1 VDRTRRRLEGKVALI
16 TGAARGQGEAEAR
29 LFVAEGARV
38 VLGDVRDERGE
49 KVAASLGEAARYVPL
64 DVAREEQ
71 WQRAVALAESEFG
84 RLDILVNN
92 AGVVG
97 EFCPIELCDLESYQ
111 RTIAVN
117 QIGPFLGMKTA
128 IPALRRAGGGSIVN
142 VCSVAGLYGIPGLI
156 AYGASKWALRGMT
169 KVVALE
175 VGKDNIRVNALHPGS
190 VETPMM
196 ARDLDRAVLV
206 RGQAL
211 ERVAQPEEMASAAL
225 FLASD
230 ESAFIT
236 GADLAADAGLS
247 AGQAIQGL
255 TRR

>member
-1 VDRTRRRLEGKVALI
+1 MGERLRGKVALI
-16 TGAARGQGEAEAR
+16 SGAARGQGEAEAR

-38 VLGDVRDERGE
+38 VLGDVRHELGE

-64 DVAREEQ
+64 DVAKEDH
-71 WQRAVALAESEFG
+71 WQRAVGLAEAEFG

-92 AGVVG
+92 AGIVG
-97 EFCPIELCDLESYQ
+97 DLGPADLCTLESYQ

-142 VCSVAGLYGIPGLI
+142 VCSVAGLYGIPGLV
-156 AYGASKWALRGMT
+156 AYCASKWALRGMT
-169 KVVALE
+169 KAVALE

-196 ARDLDRAVLV
+196 GADTNRAVLT
-206 RGQAL
+206 RGQAI

-247 AGQAIQGL
+247 AGRAIAGMS
-255 TRR
+255 RR

>member
-1 VDRTRRRLEGKVALI
+1 MAGRLHGKVALI

-38 VLGDVRDERGE
+38 VLGDVLDELGE
-49 KVAASLGEAARYVPL
+49 KVASSLGEAARYVPL
-64 DVAREEQ
+64 DVAQEEL
-71 WQRAVALAESEFG
+71 WQRAVALAEAEFG
-84 RLDILVNN
+84 RLDILINT
-92 AGVVG
+92 AGIVG
-97 EFCPIELCDLESYQ
+97 EFGPTELCSLENYQ
-111 RTIAVN
+111 RTIDVN

-142 VCSVAGLYGIPGLI
+142 VCSVAGLHGIPGLI
-156 AYGASKWALRGMT
+156 AYVASKWALRGMT
-169 KVVALE
+169 KVAALE
-175 VGKDNIRVNALHPGS
+175 VGRDNIRVNALHPGS

-196 ARDLDRAVLV
+196 APGVDRKLLV
-206 RGQAL
+206 RGQAI

-247 AGQAIQGL
+247 AGQAIPGFPS
-255 TRR
+255 R

>member
-1 VDRTRRRLEGKVALI
+1 MGTRLCGKVALI

-38 VLGDVRDERGE
+38 VLGDVLDELGE
-49 KVAASLGEAARYVPL
+49 KVAASLGDAARYVRL
-64 DVAREEQ
+64 DVAREDQ
-71 WQRAVALAESEFG
+71 WQRAVALAEAEFG

-92 AGVVG
+92 AGIVG
-97 EFCPIELCDLESYQ
+97 DMGPAERLSLESYQ

-142 VCSVAGLYGIPGLI
+142 VGSVAGLYGIPGLV

-169 KVVALE
+169 KAVAFE
-175 VGKDNIRVNALHPGS
+175 VGRDNIRVNALHPGS

-196 ARDLDRAVLV
+196 GPGTDRSQVT
-206 RGQAL
+206 RGQAI
-211 ERVAQPEEMASAAL
+211 ERVAEPEEMASAAL

-247 AGQAIQGL
+247 AGRVILGMPK
-255 TRR
+255 R

>member
-1 VDRTRRRLEGKVALI
+1 MAGRLEGKVALI
-16 TGAARGQGEAEAR
+16 TGGARGQGEAEAR

-38 VLGDVRDERGE
+38 VLGDVRHELGE
-49 KVAASLGEAARYVPL
+49 KVAASLGAAVRYVPL
-64 DVAREEQ
+64 DVSREED

-84 RLDILVNN
+84 RLDVLVNN
-92 AGVVG
+92 AGIVG
-97 EFCPIELCDLESYQ
+97 EFGPTEGYTLQSYQ
-111 RTIAVN
+111 KVVDVN

-142 VCSVAGLYGIPGLI
+142 VCSVAGLYGIPGFV

-169 KVVALE
+169 KLVAFE

-196 ARDLDRAVLV
+196 PPGLDRKKVT
-206 RGQAL
+206 RGQAI
-211 ERVAQPEEMASAAL
+211 ERVADAREIAAAAL

-230 ESAFIT
+230 ESSFIT

-247 AGQAIQGL
+247 AGRAIYGMPEI
-255 TRR
+255 

>member
-1 VDRTRRRLEGKVALI
+1 MGERLKGKVALI

-38 VLGDVRDERGE
+38 VLGDVRHELGE

-64 DVAREEQ
+64 DVAHEDQ
-71 WQRAVALAESEFG
+71 WQRAVALAEAEFG
-84 RLDILVNN
+84 KLDILINN
-92 AGVVG
+92 AGIVG
-97 EFCPIELCDLESYQ
+97 EFGPAERCTLESY
-111 RTIAVN
+111 RHTIDVN

-128 IPALRRAGGGSIVN
+128 IPALRRAGGGAIVN
-142 VCSVAGLYGIPGLI
+142 VCSVAGLYGIPGLV

-169 KVVALE
+169 KVVAIE
-175 VGKDNIRVNALHPGS
+175 VGKDNIRVNALHPGAID
-190 VETPMM
+190 TPMM
-196 ARDLDRAVLV
+196 GPDRDRKQLA
-206 RGQAL
+206 RGQAI

-247 AGQAIQGL
+247 AGRAIPGFPQG
-255 TRR
+255 

>member
-1 VDRTRRRLEGKVALI
+1 MGQRLKGKVALI

-38 VLGDVRDERGE
+38 VLGDVRDELGE
-49 KVAASLGEAARYVPL
+49 KVAASLGDAARYVPL
-64 DVAREEQ
+64 DVAQEEQ
-71 WQRAVALAESEFG
+71 WQRAVALAEAEFG
-84 RLDILVNN
+84 RLDILINN
-92 AGVVG
+92 AGIVG
-97 EFCPIELCDLESYQ
+97 DLGPADLCTLESYQ

-128 IPALRRAGGGSIVN
+128 IPALRRAGGGAIVN
-142 VCSVAGLYGIPGLI
+142 VGSVAGLYGIPGLV
-156 AYGASKWALRGMT
+156 AYCASKWALRGMT
-169 KVVALE
+169 KAVALE

-196 ARDLDRAVLV
+196 GADTNRAALA
-206 RGQAL
+206 RGQAI

-225 FLASD
+225 FLACD

-247 AGQAIQGL
+247 AGRPIAGMA
-255 TRR
+255 RR

>member
-1 VDRTRRRLEGKVALI
+1 MAGRLEGKVALI

-29 LFVAEGARV
+29 RFVAEGARV
-38 VLGDVRDERGE
+38 VLGDVRHELGE
-49 KVAASLGEAARYVPL
+49 KVAASLGETARYVPL
-64 DVAREEQ
+64 DVAQEEQ
-71 WQRAVALAESEFG
+71 WQRAVALAETEFG
-84 RLDILVNN
+84 RLDILINN
-92 AGVVG
+92 AGIVG
-97 EFCPIELCDLESYQ
+97 AYRPTELCTLESYQ
-111 RTIAVN
+111 QTIAVN

-142 VCSVAGLYGIPGLI
+142 VCSVAALHGIPGLV
-156 AYGASKWALRGMT
+156 AYCASKWALRGMT
-169 KVVALE
+169 KAIALE

-196 ARDLDRAVLV
+196 APDMDRAVLT
-206 RGQAL
+206 RGQAI

-247 AGQAIQGL
+247 AGRAIPGFPQG
-255 TRR
+255 

>member
-1 VDRTRRRLEGKVALI
+1 MGERLKGKVALI

-38 VLGDVRDERGE
+38 VLGDVRDELGE

-64 DVAREEQ
+64 DVAEEEQ
-71 WQRAVALAESEFG
+71 WRRAVALAEAEFG
-84 RLDILVNN
+84 RLDILINN
-92 AGVVG
+92 AGIVG
-97 EFCPIELCDLESYQ
+97 EFCPTERSTLESYQ

-142 VCSVAGLYGIPGLI
+142 VCSVAGLYGIPGLV

-196 ARDLDRAVLV
+196 DPDMDRNVLT
-206 RGQAL
+206 RGQAI

-247 AGQAIQGL
+247 AGRAIHGMP
-255 TRR
+255 RR

>member
-1 VDRTRRRLEGKVALI
+1 MAGRLAGKVALI

-38 VLGDVRDERGE
+38 VLGDVRDELGE
-49 KVAASLGEAARYVPL
+49 KVAASLGEAARYVHL
-64 DVAREEQ
+64 DVAQEAH
-71 WQRAVALAESEFG
+71 WQRAVALAEAEFG
-84 RLDILVNN
+84 RLDVLVNN

-97 EFCPIELCDLESYQ
+97 DYAPTEHCTLQSYQ
-111 RTIAVN
+111 QTIGVN

-175 VGKDNIRVNALHPGS
+175 VGNDNIRVNALHPGS

-196 ARDLDRAVLV
+196 DPNMDRAVLT
-206 RGQAL
+206 RSQAIR
-211 ERVAQPEEMASAAL
+211 RVAQPEEMARAAL

-230 ESAFIT
+230 ESSFIT

-247 AGQAIQGL
+247 AGQAIQGM
-255 TRR
+255 RR

>member
-1 VDRTRRRLEGKVALI
+1 MGRRLAGKVALI

-38 VLGDVRDERGE
+38 VLGDVRHELGE
-49 KVAASLGEAARYVPL
+49 EVAASLGGAARYVPL
-64 DVAREEQ
+64 DVAREDQ
-71 WQRAVALAESEFG
+71 WQRAVALAEKEFG
-84 RLDILVNN
+84 RLDILINN
-92 AGVVG
+92 AGIVG
-97 EFCPIELCDLESYQ
+97 EFCPTELCPLESYQ

-128 IPALRRAGGGSIVN
+128 IPALRRAGGGAIVN
-142 VCSVAGLYGIPGLI
+142 VCSVAGLHGIPGLI

-175 VGKDNIRVNALHPGS
+175 VGRDNIRVNALHPGS
-190 VETPMM
+190 VATPMM
-196 ARDLDRAVLV
+196 APDLDRAALM
-206 RGQAL
+206 RSQAIQRIA
-211 ERVAQPEEMASAAL
+211 EPEEMARAAL

-247 AGQAIQGL
+247 AGQPIQGMPG
-255 TRR
+255 RRAS

>member
-1 VDRTRRRLEGKVALI
+1 MGERLKGKVALI

-38 VLGDVRDERGE
+38 VLGDVRDELGE

-64 DVAREEQ
+64 DVAQEDH
-71 WQRAVALAESEFG
+71 WCRAVALAEAEFG
-84 RLDILVNN
+84 DF
-92 AGVVG
+92 G
-97 EFCPIELCDLESYQ
+97 PTELCTLESYQ
-111 RTIAVN
+111 HVIAVN

-190 VETPMM
+190 VDTPMM
-196 ARDLDRAVLV
+196 APDLDRAALV

-211 ERVAQPEEMASAAL
+211 PRIAQPEELARAAL

-247 AGQAIQGL
+247 AGRPIRGMP
-255 TRR
+255 RR

>member
-1 VDRTRRRLEGKVALI
+1 MAGRLEGKVALI

-38 VLGDVRDERGE
+38 VLGDVRDELGE
-49 KVAASLGEAARYVPL
+49 KVASSLGGAARYVPL
-64 DVAREEQ
+64 DVAQEER
-71 WQRAVALAESEFG
+71 WQRAVALAEVEFG
-84 RLDILVNN
+84 KLDILINN
-92 AGVVG
+92 AGIVG
-97 EFCPIELCDLESYQ
+97 EFGPTERQTLESYR
-111 RTIAVN
+111 RTIDVN

-169 KVVALE
+169 KVVAFE
-175 VGKDNIRVNALHPGS
+175 VGKDNIRVNALHPGAID
-190 VETPMM
+190 TPMM
-196 ARDLDRAVLV
+196 SRDGDRTKLT
-206 RGQAL
+206 RGQAI

-247 AGQAIQGL
+247 AGRAVYGFPHG
-255 TRR
+255 

>member
-1 VDRTRRRLEGKVALI
+1 MGERLAGKVALI
-16 TGAARGQGEAEAR
+16 TGAARGQGAAEAR

-38 VLGDVRDERGE
+38 VLGDVRHELGE

-64 DVAREEQ
+64 DVAQEEH
-71 WQRAVALAESEFG
+71 WQRAVALAEAEFG
-84 RLDILVNN
+84 RLDILINN
-92 AGVVG
+92 AGIVG
-97 EFCPIELCDLESYQ
+97 DFCPTERCTLESYQ

-142 VCSVAGLYGIPGLI
+142 VCSVAGLYGIPGLV

-169 KVVALE
+169 KAVAFD

-196 ARDLDRAVLV
+196 APSTDRSALTRD
-206 RGQAL
+206 QAID
-211 ERVAQPEEMASAAL
+211 RVAQPEEIASAAL

-247 AGQAIQGL
+247 AGRAIP
-255 TRR
+255 RR

>member
-1 VDRTRRRLEGKVALI
+1 MGERLAGKVALI

-38 VLGDVRDERGE
+38 VLGDVRDALGE
-49 KVAASLGEAARYVPL
+49 EVAASLGKAARYVHL
-64 DVAREEQ
+64 DVAHEDQ
-71 WQRAVALAESEFG
+71 WQRAVALAEAEFG

-92 AGVVG
+92 AGIVG
-97 EFCPIELCDLESYQ
+97 DFCPTELCTLETYQ
-111 RTIAVN
+111 RTIDVN

-128 IPALRRAGGGSIVN
+128 IPALRRAGGGAIVN
-142 VCSVAGLYGIPGLI
+142 VCSVAGLHGIPGLV

-175 VGKDNIRVNALHPGS
+175 VGRDNIRVNALHPGS

-196 ARDLDRAVLV
+196 DPDLDRALLT
-206 RGQAL
+206 RGQAIA
-211 ERVAQPEEMASAAL
+211 RVARPEEMARAAL
-225 FLASD
+225 FLACD
-230 ESAFIT
+230 ESSFIT

-247 AGQAIQGL
+247 AGQAIQGM
-255 TRR
+255 RPR

>member
-1 VDRTRRRLEGKVALI
+1 MAERLRGRVALI

-38 VLGDVRDERGE
+38 VLGDVRHELGE

-64 DVAREEQ
+64 DVADEEQ
-71 WQRAVALAESEFG
+71 WQRAVALAEAEFG
-84 RLDILVNN
+84 KLDILVNN
-92 AGVVG
+92 AGIVG
-97 EFCPIELCDLESYQ
+97 EFCPVDRCTLESYQ
-111 RTIAVN
+111 HTIAVN

-142 VCSVAGLYGIPGLI
+142 VCSVAGLHGIPGLV

-175 VGKDNIRVNALHPGS
+175 VGRDNIRVNALHPGA

-196 ARDLDRAVLV
+196 GAGTDRAALTQ
-206 RGQAL
+206 GQAI
-211 ERVAQPEEMASAAL
+211 ERVAQPEEIASAAL

-236 GADLAADAGLS
+236 GADLAADAGLT
-247 AGQAIQGL
+247 AGRAL
-255 TRR
+255 PRR

>member
-1 VDRTRRRLEGKVALI
+1 LGQRLRGKVALI

-38 VLGDVRDERGE
+38 VLGDVRDELGE

-64 DVAREEQ
+64 DVAHEEQ
-71 WQRAVALAESEFG
+71 WRRAIALAEAEFG
-84 RLDILVNN
+84 RLDILINN
-92 AGVVG
+92 AGIVG
-97 EFCPIELCDLESYQ
+97 EFCPTELCTLESYQ
-111 RTIAVN
+111 QTIAVN

-190 VETPMM
+190 VETPLM
-196 ARDLDRAVLV
+196 ARDVDRSVLI
-206 RGQAL
+206 RGQAI

-247 AGQAIQGL
+247 AGQAIQGMPG
-255 TRR
+255 R

>member
-1 VDRTRRRLEGKVALI
+1 VGERLAGKVALI

-38 VLGDVRDERGE
+38 VLGDVRHELGAQ
-49 KVAASLGEAARYVPL
+49 VAASLGEAARYLPL
-64 DVAREEQ
+64 DVADEAQ
-71 WQRAVALAESEFG
+71 WRRAVALAESEFG
-84 RLDILVNN
+84 KLDILINN

-97 EFCPIELCDLESYQ
+97 DFHPTELCPLESYQ

-142 VCSVAGLYGIPGLI
+142 VCSVAGLYGIPYLI

-196 ARDLDRAVLV
+196 APDLDREALASS
-206 RGQAL
+206 QAI
-211 ERVAQPEEMASAAL
+211 RRIARPEEIASAAL

-247 AGQAIQGL
+247 AGRPIQGMPG
-255 TRR
+255 R

>member
-1 VDRTRRRLEGKVALI
+1 MGERLKGRVALI
-16 TGAARGQGEAEAR
+16 SGAARGQGEAEAR

-38 VLGDVRDERGE
+38 LLGDVRDELGE
-49 KVAASLGEAARYVPL
+49 KVAASLGEAARSVPL
-64 DVAREEQ
+64 DVAHEAQ
-71 WQRAVALAESEFG
+71 WQRAVALAEAQFG
-84 RLDILVNN
+84 KLDVLVNN
-92 AGVVG
+92 AGIAG
-97 EFCPIELCDLESYQ
+97 EFCPTELCSLESYQ

-128 IPALRRAGGGSIVN
+128 IPALRRAGGGAIVN
-142 VCSVAGLYGIPGLI
+142 VCSVAGLYGIPGLV

-175 VGKDNIRVNALHPGS
+175 VGKDKIRVNALHPGS
-190 VETPMM
+190 IETPMM
-196 ARDLDRAVLV
+196 DPGLDRAQLT
-206 RGQAL
+206 RGQAI

-247 AGQAIQGL
+247 AGRAIQGL
-255 TRR
+255 PPR

>member
-1 VDRTRRRLEGKVALI
+1 MGTRLAGKVALI

-38 VLGDVRDERGE
+38 VLGDVRHELGE

-64 DVAREEQ
+64 DVAQEEA
-71 WQRAVALAESEFG
+71 WRRAVALAEEAFG
-84 RLDILVNN
+84 KLDVLVNN
-92 AGVVG
+92 AGIVG
-97 EFCPIELCDLESYQ
+97 DFAPTELCTLESYR
-111 RTIAVN
+111 RTIDVN
-117 QIGPFLGMKTA
+117 QIGAFLGMKAA

-142 VCSVAGLYGIPGLI
+142 VCSVAALYGIPGLV

-175 VGKDNIRVNALHPGS
+175 VGRDRIRVNALHPGS

-196 ARDLDRAVLV
+196 DPNVDRSALA
-206 RGQAL
+206 RGQAI
-211 ERVAQPEEMASAAL
+211 ERVARPEEMASAAL

-247 AGQAIQGL
+247 AGRPLQGMPP
-255 TRR
+255 R

>member
-1 VDRTRRRLEGKVALI
+1 MGERLAGKVALI

-38 VLGDVRDERGE
+38 LLGDVRDELGE
-49 KVAASLGEAARYVPL
+49 KVAASLGEAARYVHL
-64 DVAREEQ
+64 DVAHEDQ
-71 WQRAVALAESEFG
+71 WQRAVALAESAFG
-84 RLDILVNN
+84 RLDVLVNN
-92 AGVVG
+92 AGIVG
-97 EFCPIELCDLESYQ
+97 DFCPTEACTLESYQ
-111 RTIAVN
+111 HTIAVN

-142 VCSVAGLYGIPGLI
+142 VCSVAGLYGIPGLV

-169 KVVALE
+169 KAVALE

-196 ARDLDRAVLV
+196 GAGTDRSALT
-206 RGQAL
+206 RGQAI
-211 ERVAQPEEMASAAL
+211 ERVAQPEEMAAAAL

-230 ESAFIT
+230 ESSFIT

-247 AGQAIQGL
+247 AGRPIQGMA
-255 TRR
+255 RR

>member
-1 VDRTRRRLEGKVALI
+1 MARRLEGKVALI

-29 LFVAEGARV
+29 LFVAEGAQV
-38 VLGDVRDERGE
+38 VLGDVRDELGA
-49 KVAASLGEAARYVPL
+49 KVAASLGEAARYVHL
-64 DVAREEQ
+64 DVAQEAH
-71 WQRAVALAESEFG
+71 WQRAVALAEAEFG
-84 RLDILVNN
+84 RLDVLVNN
-92 AGVVG
+92 AGIVG
-97 EFCPIELCDLESYQ
+97 DYGPIERCSLESY
-111 RTIAVN
+111 RHTIDVN

-142 VCSVAGLYGIPGLI
+142 VCSVAALYGIPGLI

-175 VGKDNIRVNALHPGS
+175 VGKDRIRVNALHPGS

-196 ARDLDRAVLV
+196 DPNMDRAVLV
-206 RGQAL
+206 RGQAI

-236 GADLAADAGLS
+236 GADLAADAGLA
-247 AGQAIQGL
+247 AGRAIQGM
-255 TRR
+255 RSR

>member
-1 VDRTRRRLEGKVALI
+1 MAERLKGKVALI
-16 TGAARGQGEAEAR
+16 TGSARGQGEAEAR

-38 VLGDVRDERGE
+38 VLGDVRDELGE
-49 KVAASLGEAARYVPL
+49 KVAASLGEAARYLPL

-84 RLDILVNN
+84 KLDILINN
-92 AGVVG
+92 AGIVG
-97 EFCPIELCDLESYQ
+97 DLGPSELCSLESYQ

-142 VCSVAGLYGIPGLI
+142 VCSVAGLYGIPGLV
-156 AYGASKWALRGMT
+156 AYCASKWALRGMT
-169 KVVALE
+169 KAVALE
-175 VGKDNIRVNALHPGS
+175 VGKDKIRVNALHPGS

-196 ARDLDRAVLV
+196 GAGTDRSVLT
-206 RGQAL
+206 RGQAI

-247 AGQAIQGL
+247 AGRAIAGMP
-255 TRR
+255 RR

>member
-1 VDRTRRRLEGKVALI
+1 MAKRLEGKVALI

-38 VLGDVRDERGE
+38 VLGDVRDELGE

-64 DVAREEQ
+64 DVAQEAAWE
-71 WQRAVALAESEFG
+71 RAVALAESAFG
-84 RLDILVNN
+84 KLDVLVNN

-97 EFCPIELCDLESYQ
+97 DFGPAERCTLESYR
-111 RTIAVN
+111 RTIDVN
-117 QIGPFLGMKTA
+117 QIGPFLGMKHA
-128 IPALRRAGGGSIVN
+128 IPAMRRAGGGSIVN
-142 VCSVAGLYGIPGLI
+142 VCSVAAIHGIPGLV

-175 VGKDNIRVNALHPGS
+175 VGRDNIRVNALHPGS
-190 VETPMM
+190 VDTPMM
-196 ARDLDRAVLV
+196 DPDGDRKKLV

-211 ERVAQPEEMASAAL
+211 ERVASADELARAAL

-230 ESAFIT
+230 ESSFIT
-236 GADLAADAGLS
+236 GSDLTADAGLT
-247 AGQAIQGL
+247 AGKAISGMSFG
-255 TRR
+255 

>member
-1 VDRTRRRLEGKVALI
+1 MGERLRGKVALI

-38 VLGDVRDERGE
+38 VLGDVRDELGE
-49 KVAASLGEAARYVPL
+49 KVAASLGEAARYVHL
-64 DVAREEQ
+64 DVAHEDQ
-71 WQRAVALAESEFG
+71 WQRAVSLAETHFG
-84 RLDILVNN
+84 RLDVLVNN
-92 AGVVG
+92 AGIVG
-97 EFCPIELCDLESYQ
+97 EFCPTERSTLESYQ
-111 RTIAVN
+111 HTIAVN

-142 VCSVAGLYGIPGLI
+142 VCSVAGLHGIPGLV

-196 ARDLDRAVLV
+196 APGTDRSALT
-206 RGQAL
+206 RGQAI
-211 ERVAQPEEMASAAL
+211 ERVAQPEEIARAAL

-230 ESAFIT
+230 ESSFIT
-236 GADLAADAGLS
+236 GADLAADAGLT
-247 AGQAIQGL
+247 AGRAIP
-255 TRR
+255 RR

>member
-1 VDRTRRRLEGKVALI
+1 MAGRLAGKVALI

-38 VLGDVRDERGE
+38 VLGDVRDELGE
-49 KVAASLGEAARYVPL
+49 KVAASLGGAARYVPL
-64 DVAREEQ
+64 DVAQEAL
-71 WQRAVALAESEFG
+71 WQRAVALAEAEFG
-84 RLDILVNN
+84 RLDVLVNN
-92 AGVVG
+92 AGIVG
-97 EFCPIELCDLESYQ
+97 DYGPVERCSLESYE
-111 RTIAVN
+111 RTVAVN
-117 QIGPFLGMKTA
+117 QIGPFLGMRTA

-142 VCSVAGLYGIPGLI
+142 VCSVAGLYGIPGLV
-156 AYGASKWALRGMT
+156 AYVASKWALRGMT
-169 KVVALE
+169 KAVALE
-175 VGKDNIRVNALHPGS
+175 VGKDRIRVNALHPGS
-190 VETPMM
+190 IATPMM
-196 ARDLDRAVLV
+196 DPGLDHSKLV

-247 AGQAIQGL
+247 AGRAIQGFPP
-255 TRR
+255 R

>member
-1 VDRTRRRLEGKVALI
+1 MGERLRGKVALI
-16 TGAARGQGEAEAR
+16 SGAARGQGEAEAR

-38 VLGDVRDERGE
+38 VLGDVRHELGE

-64 DVAREEQ
+64 DVAKEDH
-71 WQRAVALAESEFG
+71 WQRAVALAEAEFG

-92 AGVVG
+92 AGIVG
-97 EFCPIELCDLESYQ
+97 DLGPADLCTLESYQ

-142 VCSVAGLYGIPGLI
+142 VCSVAGLYGIPGLV
-156 AYGASKWALRGMT
+156 AYCASKWALRGMT
-169 KVVALE
+169 KAVALE

-196 ARDLDRAVLV
+196 GADTNRAVLT
-206 RGQAL
+206 RGQAI

-247 AGQAIQGL
+247 AGRAIAGMS
-255 TRR
+255 RH